1 MGLGNAPPAAG
12 ELSSAR
18 FASRR
23 VLLSC
28 PQAARRP
35 PPPRAGHNTPCR
47 ARPPA
52 PGRPS
57 GASRRSMPIREPPQT
72 RGCRGHQQTRPPGP
86 GPPTGAHAA
95 RPRKIVF
102 EDELPSRPLLG
113 AKKPVVSIPGGH
125 MLTPH
130 PVPDYELKYPAVSSE
145 RERSRYAA
153 VFQDQ
158 YAEFLE
164 LQQEVGSAQA
174 KLQQLEAL
182 LTSLPPP
189 RSQKEAQVATR
200 VWREFEKKR
209 MVSHGL
215 LRPTAWS
222 LYSQHSH
229 KCPVSKKENGGSER
243 KSKGWS
249 SSRAIGHTATRTSP
263 ALALPRTPASWISR
277 LAAAT

>member
-1 MGLGNAPPAAG
+1 
-12 ELSSAR
+12 
-18 FASRR
+18 
-23 VLLSC
+23 
-28 PQAARRP
+28 
-35 PPPRAGHNTPCR
+35 
-47 ARPPA
+47 
-52 PGRPS
+52 
-57 GASRRSMPIREPPQT
+57 MPTREPPQT
-72 RGCRGHQQTRPPGP
+72 RGCRGDLQIRPPGP
-86 GPPTGAHAA
+86 GPPRLQRLVPRGLETYPLCQPQPGPHTA

-125 MLTPH
+125 MPMPH
-130 PVPDYELKYPAVSSE
+130 SVPDYELKYPAVSSK

-164 LQQEVGSAQA
+164 LQQEVGSARA
-174 KLQQLEAL
+174 KLQRLEAL

-200 VWREFEKKR
+200 VWRKFEKKR
-209 MVSHGL
+209 TVSHGL
-215 LRPTAWS
+215 LSPTAWS
-222 LYSQHSH
+222 LHSQHSYE
-229 KCPVSKKENGGSER
+229 CPVSRKENRGSER

-249 SSRAIGHTATRTSP
+249 SSRAIGQTATRTSL